1 MRIKLHWRL
10 TFIFY
15 FVFILVLL
23 IGYFYLIPQL
33 RLYFEHSLKN
43 NIKNQLFLDKHLLEK
58 YLIDEDTFIEDA
70 DAISDRMGEELG
82 IRVTIIGIDGVVLGD
97 SDLSKEE
104 LKYVENHL
112 DRLEIKK
119 AQENGFGISKRF
131 SRTVKKDL
139 LYMAVPLG
147 KDNSLGF
154 LRFAIPLRD
163 IELFEAKLKRIV
175 FLALLLMLGFGLL
188 LFFSLSSYISK
199 PLLEMVEIAKSYA
212 KGNFLIKPPLR
223 LKDEIGELAKALS
236 IMSEEIKNKIEKIEQ
251 DKTSLDA
258 VLSSMFEGIIV
269 TDKNGEITL
278 MNPSLKN
285 LFSINNSLIQG
296 RRPIEIIRYIDVQSI
311 VDEII
316 EGKQKFVSEE
326 VKINLPEEKIL
337 KINGTAIIRD
347 DKLEGAVLVF
357 HDITELRRLEKI
369 RQDFVAN
376 VSHELRTPVSSIK
389 GYAET
394 LLEGAME
401 DRKNLSEFIS
411 IIYNESNR
419 LANLI
424 DDLLDLSKI
433 ESGKMEMLL
442 RPLEIINIVKKCVNI
457 LENKAREKSI
467 TVSLDIPKNLPKVLG
482 DDKRLSQVFLNLLDN
497 AIKYNQQGGSINISI
512 FVKNRFLQVDISDTG
527 IGISQK
533 DIPRI
538 FERFYRV
545 DKGRSRQL
553 GGTGLGLS
561 IVKHIIQAH
570 RGQVWVNSELGKGS
584 TFSFTIP
591 LV

>member
-23 IGYFYLIPQL
+23 IGYFYLVPQL

-43 NIKNQLFLDKHLLEK
+43 NIKNQLLLDKHLLEK
-58 YLIDEDTFIEDA
+58 YYLDEDKFIEEA
-70 DAISDRMGEELG
+70 DAISDRIGEKLG
-82 IRVTIIGIDGVVLGD
+82 VRVTIIGREGVVLGD
-97 SDLSKEE
+97 SDLSKDE
-104 LKYVENHL
+104 LKDVENHL
-112 DRLEIKK
+112 DRLEIKQAEEK
-119 AQENGFGISKRF
+119 GFGISKRF
-131 SRTVKKDL
+131 SSTVKKEL

-163 IELFEAKLKRIV
+163 IELFETKLKRIV
-175 FLALLLMLGFGLL
+175 FLALLLMLIFGLL

-199 PLLEMVEIAKSYA
+199 PLLEMIEIAKSYA
-212 KGNFLIKPPLR
+212 KGNFLIKPSLR
-223 LKDEIGELAKALS
+223 LKDEMGELAKALS
-236 IMSEEIKNKIEKIEQ
+236 IMSEEINNKIEKIEQ

-285 LFSINNSLIQG
+285 LFSVTSFIQG
-296 RRPIEIIRYIDVQSI
+296 RKPIEIIRDIDVQSI

-316 EGKQKFVSEE
+316 EGRQKFVSEE

-347 DKLEGAVLVF
+347 GKLEGAVLIF

-376 VSHELRTPVSSIK
+376 VSHELRTPISGIK

-401 DRKNLSEFIS
+401 DRKNLREFIS

-433 ESGKMEMLL
+433 ESGKMEMIL
-442 RPLEIINIVKKCVNI
+442 RPLEIIPIVKKCVNI
-457 LENKAREKSI
+457 LENKAREKAI
-467 TVSLDIPKNLPKVLG
+467 TVNLNLTDDLPKVLG

-497 AIKYNQQGGSINISI
+497 AIKYNQQGGSINISF
-512 FVKNRFLQVDISDTG
+512 FVRDEFLQVDISDTG
-527 IGISQK
+527 IGISEK